1 MESFKL
7 HPRVVQDD
15 SGLKFL
21 FNHDN
26 SHFTMRFSGRPM
38 FLLEEW
44 YYHLGWQN
52 PNFIDLYNDVKSG
65 KTVSQE
71 DIAIMKLVIEKS
83 TEFFTILERISKRNV
98 SPFTIYVQP
107 FDHTKAPRHTFI

>member
-1 MESFKL
+1 MESSKI
-7 HPRVVQDD
+7 HPRVAQDQ

-21 FNHDN
+21 FNHDD

-44 YYHLGWQN
+44 YYHLGWQH
-52 PNFIDLYNDVKSG
+52 PNFIELYEDIRASKEVND
-65 KTVSQE
+65 E
-71 DIAIMKLVIEKS
+71 DIAIMKEVIKKS

-107 FDHTKAPRHTFI
+107 YDHSKTQKTFI